1 MSNYIIDSIK
11 IKNFSSIYTEQT
23 IDFTDTV
30 TAFYGANA
38 SGKSNVWKALSVL
51 RSYVLNSTQPNM
63 LGVPYFPFVLIDG
76 SANEP
81 STMAITYHDKDNG
94 SSKYTYS
101 FSLDRYRVLDE
112 KLLDLS
118 TKRERV
124 VFNRSDGYTDS
135 STRSGFNKQLFQ
147 QTRDNSL
154 LITQAYTFNN
164 QYANG
169 LFSALNNLWLVNV
182 ADNQTTRSASISMI
196 QQNPDLNQQVL
207 KLLRGTDFMIKG
219 INYVQLDIPDSIIAA
234 SPFNE
239 ETRQQLRAR
248 KAISIHTTH
257 IVRDRHGD
265 KIGVADLD
273 MDSQESRGTNAIF
286 DLAVPII
293 DSLKNGKLLYIDEFN
308 SSLHSDL
315 CRYIISL
322 FKNNK
327 NGAKL
332 AVNTHD
338 TSLMP
343 SGGNNSP
350 LERDDIAVVEK
361 DRFEITHVVPLGRK
375 ANIRKDDNVEKK
387 YRLGLYGGKPFIEG

>member
-11 IKNFSSIYTEQT
+11 IKNFSSIYAEQT
-23 IDFTDTV
+23 INFAGTV

-38 SGKSNVWKALSVL
+38 SGKSNIWKVLSIL

-63 LGVPYFPFVLIDG
+63 LGVPYFPFVLLDG

-81 STMAITYHDKDNG
+81 STMAITYHDKDNV
-94 SSKYTYS
+94 SSKYAYS
-101 FSLDRYRVLDE
+101 FSLDRHRVLDE

-124 VFNRSDGYTDS
+124 VFNRSDGHTDNS
-135 STRSGFNKQLFQ
+135 ARSGFNKQLFQ

-182 ADNQTTRSASISMI
+182 ADNQTTRGVSIGMI

-219 INYVQLDIPDSIIAA
+219 INYVQLDIPDSVIAT

-257 IVRDRHGD
+257 IVRDQHGD
-265 KIGVADLD
+265 KVGMADLD
-273 MDSQESRGTNAIF
+273 MDSQESRGTNVMF

-315 CRYIISL
+315 CRYIIEL

-343 SGGNNSP
+343 SGGNSSP
-350 LERDDIAVVEK
+350 LGRDDIAVVEK
-361 DRFEITHVVPLGRK
+361 DRFEITHVIPLTQK

-387 YRLGLYGGKPFIEG
+387 YRLGLYGGRPFIEG